1 MKITYRANLLASL
14 SDRYPKQLSVYLI
27 ENIGPFC
34 NETLV
39 TYIVVSLLSFSF
51 LSWPYS
57 FLILC
62 CGMLLAWYQGLNKV
76 KRFGSDLLTLDSL
89 VSEIKDGKIIYYKNK
104 PYMIISHDKTKRNY
118 VALNLEEQNN
128 IEIGY

>member
-1 MKITYRANLLASL
+1 MKITYRANLL
-14 SDRYPKQLSVYLI
+14 DRYPKQLSVYLI

-39 TYIVVSLLSFSF
+39 TYILVFFLSLSFLPF
-51 LSWPYS
+51 AYS
-57 FLILC
+57 TLVLC
-62 CGMLLAWYQGLNKV
+62 CGILLAWYQGANKV

-89 VSEIKDGKIIYYKNK
+89 VSEIKEGKIIYYKNK